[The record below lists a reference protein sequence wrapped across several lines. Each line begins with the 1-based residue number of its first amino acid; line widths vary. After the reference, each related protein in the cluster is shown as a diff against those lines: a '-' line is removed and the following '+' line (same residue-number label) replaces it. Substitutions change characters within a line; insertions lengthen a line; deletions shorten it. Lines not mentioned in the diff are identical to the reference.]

1 MSDPVTRAVE
11 VPDDALS
18 PDPKAIT
25 RLVNHRA
32 DLHGVAGRH

>member
-18 PDPKAIT
+18 RDPEAIT

-32 DLHGVAGRH
+32 DLQGGAGRH